1 MGGAAMPEMPEDD
14 MPHMLPVA
22 TEQQDDMQG
31 DHDGDDH
38 DEDAGDMPMDPGFG
52 DDILV
57 QFFGSRALRN
67 PATGLCL
74 DYDFRHPQRPAVT
87 WSCHVGSSQG
97 WNMRHGQLVN
107 KRSEECLDYAIHK
120 GNHAVIWGCHFGRN
134 QQWSRHGDEIRSNY
148 NGKCL
153 QPSSHTLHTRKR
165 GARVELHPCNGSPAQ
180 KWEWRWV
187 R

>member
-1 MGGAAMPEMPEDD
+1 MGPEDTPVDNEQQDEMPE
-14 MPHMLPVA
+14 
-22 TEQQDDMQG
+22 G
-31 DHDGDDH
+31 DQDGDDNI
-38 DEDAGDMPMDPGFG
+38 DEDAGDMPMDPSFG

-67 PATGLCL
+67 PVTGLCL
-74 DYDFRHPQRPAVT
+74 DYDFRHPQRPVVT

-107 KRSEECLDYAIHK
+107 KRSEECLYYAIHK
-120 GNHAVIWGCHFGRN
+120 GNHAVVWRCHFGRN

-153 QPSSHTLHTRKR
+153 QPLAHSSLTQERRTSRAASLQWHSSAEV
-165 GARVELHPCNGSPAQ
+165 GMEVGSVSTA
-180 KWEWRWV
+180 
-187 R
+187 